1 MKTATGSGRPYL
13 RTIAAVAIAVL
24 AFASCSSDDDSA
36 VSADDASSDTGDVTT
51 IEEVPEDELLFDPDA
66 EKDAREAAAAEAD
79 SAQEAVI
86 ASVASDEVAE
96 VDGVFVVPVP
106 DEVVHVEGEVEYVTS
121 PGVGGNH
128 AAGWQNC
135 GFYTVPL
142 IEEQAVH
149 SLEHGAVWITYND
162 STTDID
168 KLVLET
174 ISLKEEHTLVSPYPG
189 QESPI
194 VMSAW
199 GRQVSLESLDDP
211 LFEQFIDMYRGE
223 GPTTPEPGAACS
235 GAFGV
240 PPTDVTTIASS

>member
-1 MKTATGSGRPYL
+1 MKTVTPLL
-13 RTIAAVAIAVL
+13 RNIAVVAVAIVAL
-24 AFASCSSDDDSA
+24 ASCGGSSESDPTASASAVDGSDD
-36 VSADDASSDTGDVTT
+36 SSVVTT
-51 IEEVPEDELLFDPDA
+51 VDEVPEDELLFDPDA
-66 EKDAREAAAAEAD
+66 EKEARETAAAEAD
-79 SAQEAVI
+79 SAQEAAI
-86 ASVASDEVAE
+86 AEVASDEVAE
-96 VDGVFVVPVP
+96 IEGVFVVPVP
-106 DEVVHVEGEVEYVTS
+106 DANHVEGAVEYVTS
-121 PGVGGNH
+121 PGVGGDH

-135 GFYTVPL
+135 GFYTVPV

-149 SLEHGAVWITYND
+149 SLEHGAVWITFND

-174 ISLKEEHTLVSPYPG
+174 IALKEGHTLVSPYPG

-199 GRQVSLESLDDP
+199 GRQVSLQSLEDP

-223 GPTTPEPGAACS
+223 GPTTPEPGATCS